1 MNVDDLINAGEEM
14 HQALGREYYLTLAGH
29 KDSPDFQPIYDKFDF
44 LQSDDALAVVR
55 ESGSLEMLEWIADI
69 RTGRRVA
76 PCEERQ
82 IMWERQAV
90 VRVGGK
96 EVPYLRAPIELANSS
111 DRAYRIALDNART
124 IKGRE
129 IHGVR
134 RDRLALEHDVMT
146 EITDRDYVDSV
157 SQLSGM
163 DLDDLGEKAVAFLDA
178 TTDLYVES
186 LSQLVKRRLGRGLD
200 GLVRADIPWTFRAD
214 QYDTFFTPDRL
225 VDVARGQM
233 EELGFELTR
242 GGRIV
247 LDTEEREGKQA
258 RAFCARV
265 RVPEEI
271 YLVVRPSG
279 GHTDYRTFWHEFGH
293 SMHFASIPAASSF
306 AARWLGDAS
315 VTEGFAML
323 WDHMTLRP
331 LWLRRFGGLCDKGA
345 RELAFDVG
353 VNELYLI
360 RRHAAKLLYEL
371 SLHRSGFDG
380 LGAEYAE
387 RLTEATRFQ
396 YKEDDYLIDVDPGFY
411 VARYLRAWQLEAV
424 LSSELTERF
433 DEDWFRNPRAAP
445 LLEELMAHGQAI
457 PAHKLATQVSRAG
470 LSFATVIRR
479 LEPVLA

>member
-1 MNVDDLINAGEEM
+1 
-14 HQALGREYYLTLAGH
+14 
-29 KDSPDFQPIYDKFDF
+29 
-44 LQSDDALAVVR
+44 
-55 ESGSLEMLEWIADI
+55 
-69 RTGRRVA
+69 
-76 PCEERQ
+76 
-82 IMWERQAV
+82 
-90 VRVGGK
+90 
-96 EVPYLRAPIELANSS
+96 
-111 DRAYRIALDNART
+111 
-124 IKGRE
+124 
-129 IHGVR
+129 
-134 RDRLALEHDVMT
+134 MT
-146 EITDRDYVDSV
+146 EITDRDYDDSV
-157 SQLSGM
+157 SQLSRK

-271 YLVVRPSG
+271 YLVIRPSG

-323 WDHMTLRP
+323 WDHMTLSP
-331 LWLRRFGGLCDKGA
+331 IWLRRFGGLCDKGA

-457 PAHKLATQVSRAG
+457 PAHELATQVSRAG